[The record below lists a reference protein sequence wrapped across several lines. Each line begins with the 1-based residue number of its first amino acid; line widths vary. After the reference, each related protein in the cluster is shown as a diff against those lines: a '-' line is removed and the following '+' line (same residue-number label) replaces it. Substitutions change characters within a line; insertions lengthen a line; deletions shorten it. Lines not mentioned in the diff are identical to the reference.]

1 MIRSDMPLHSKSRAV
16 IIPRQR
22 PDKRAYD
29 HAAPQEKISEKG
41 RARQQERYT
50 NEDHVEQR
58 ARRVVVAIVCTCAG
72 DKRRQPRPRGAP
84 NRLQQRR
91 AVIVDVFSWIGTAT
105 RVAAD
110 TTCRSRILRS
120 RRCGRQGV
128 TTRSCPLMRQGY
140 LLSKPQVSETA
151 GAAWPRVRI
160 LCAKRCRR
168 LPLRTRAWT
177 RCVKNEACCLREMQ
191 RHGKPSD
198 RHATRALAIANFSLG
213 WFGYH
218 PLTPA
223 GRRL

>member
-1 MIRSDMPLHSKSRAV
+1 MRVSTFCFFVFFADNTLGSLMIRSDMPLHSKSRAV

-29 HAAPQEKISEKG
+29 HAAPQKKISEKG
-41 RARQQERYT
+41 RARQQERHT

-58 ARRVVVAIVCTCAG
+58 ARRVVVAIVHTCAG

-110 TTCRSRILRS
+110 TTRRSRILRS
-120 RRCGRQGV
+120 RRCRRQGV
-128 TTRSCPLMRQGY
+128 TTRSCPLVCQGC
-140 LLSKPQVSETA
+140 LSKPQVSETA

-168 LPLRTRAWT
+168 LPL
-177 RCVKNEACCLREMQ
+177 
-191 RHGKPSD
+191 
-198 RHATRALAIANFSLG
+198 
-213 WFGYH
+213 
-218 PLTPA
+218 
-223 GRRL
+223 